1 MIGGIEIV
9 DDVVD
14 ERLVQMFQVCVDLPP
29 GDVRAVAGREIGSV
43 RTAQQFLLR
52 TLHVLPE
59 KGQFLKGLYRGVIGR
74 LVCLTIG
81 FVIWCDTGIRFHSDR
96 IKFIQQIHRH

>member
-43 RTAQQFLLR
+43 RTAQQFLC
-52 TLHVLPE
+52 VLSMSSQ
-59 KGQFLKGLYRGVIGR
+59 KKA
-74 LVCLTIG
+74 
-81 FVIWCDTGIRFHSDR
+81 SS
-96 IKFIQQIHRH
+96 